1 MKKIF
6 LFLTSLVLVLTL
18 MFSSMPVANAAQDGA
33 DIPVIHISGQGAQL
47 IKFNEDG
54 VKQTIFPLQIS
65 DGYIEEKA
73 KEFLPVFAKAF
84 FTQKWSEFSETLVD
98 ILVPVFEPI
107 ALDKNGEASDGSRAD
122 WTWSRET
129 LRNYRNKDGKYS
141 ATAYKFYYDFRVDP
155 MKTADLLHKYIE
167 DVLYVTGEEKVALY
181 GRCLGSN
188 IVAAY
193 MYKYDGEYVQDV
205 IHYASSVYG
214 ATPCSKAFTGEMFL
228 DADSLDRFMYDYDLG
243 LGEQYTALLQS
254 FVTLFNKTYGLD
266 ITCLAVNNV
275 LEDIYLDIFPEVL
288 RSSYATFPSYWGM
301 VSIGDYEKAMET
313 VFYGADK
320 SEYAGLIEKI
330 EYYRNNVQLRFEDIV
345 KAQEEKGIEFS
356 NIVKYGFQSIPIKA
370 DSESLSDQIVTVYE
384 SSFGATTAKL
394 DETLSEDYIANA
406 EKNSTLK
413 YISPDKQIDSSTC
426 LSPDTTWYIK
436 NLEHNYF
443 PECLNGLVSQIVN
456 NRDYTVFTSEEY
468 PQYLVFNYE
477 SQTISPMTVENYD
490 TTQRWYVTLLDALRT
505 LFENLFKI
513 IREAFA

>member
-1 MKKIF
+1 MKKYI
-6 LFLTSLVLVLTL
+6 LFLTSLLLILTVV
-18 MFSSMPVANAAQDGA
+18 FSSMLVATAAQDGA
-33 DIPVIHISGQGAQL
+33 EIPVIHISGQGAQL

-54 VKQTIFPLQIS
+54 VKETIFPLQIP

-84 FTQKWSEFSETLVD
+84 FTQEWGEFCDILTD

-122 WTWSRET
+122 WTWTRET
-129 LRNYRNKDGKYS
+129 LRNYKNKEGKYS

-155 MKTADLLHKYIE
+155 MKTVELLHKYIE
-167 DVLYVTGEEKVALY
+167 DVLWVTGAEKVALY

-193 MYKYDGEYVQDV
+193 MFKYDGEYVQDV

-275 LEDIYLDIFPEVL
+275 MKDIYLDIFPEVL
-288 RSSYATFPSYWGM
+288 LSSYGTFPAYWGM

-313 VFYGADK
+313 VFYGSDK
-320 SEYAGLIEKI
+320 TEYAGLIEKI
-330 EYYRNNVQLRFEDIV
+330 STTETM
-345 KAQEEKGIEFS
+345 FS
-356 NIVKYGFQSIPIKA
+356 
-370 DSESLSDQIVTVYE
+370 
-384 SSFGATTAKL
+384 
-394 DETLSEDYIANA
+394 
-406 EKNSTLK
+406 
-413 YISPDKQIDSSTC
+413 
-426 LSPDTTWYIK
+426 
-436 NLEHNYF
+436 
-443 PECLNGLVSQIVN
+443 
-456 NRDYTVFTSEEY
+456 
-468 PQYLVFNYE
+468 
-477 SQTISPMTVENYD
+477 
-490 TTQRWYVTLLDALRT
+490 
-505 LFENLFKI
+505 
-513 IREAFA
+513 

>member
-1 MKKIF
+1 
-6 LFLTSLVLVLTL
+6 
-18 MFSSMPVANAAQDGA
+18 
-33 DIPVIHISGQGAQL
+33 
-47 IKFNEDG
+47 
-54 VKQTIFPLQIS
+54 
-65 DGYIEEKA
+65 
-73 KEFLPVFAKAF
+73 
-84 FTQKWSEFSETLVD
+84 
-98 ILVPVFEPI
+98 
-107 ALDKNGEASDGSRAD
+107 
-122 WTWSRET
+122 
-129 LRNYRNKDGKYS
+129 
-141 ATAYKFYYDFRVDP
+141 
-155 MKTADLLHKYIE
+155 
-167 DVLYVTGEEKVALY
+167 
-181 GRCLGSN
+181 
-188 IVAAY
+188 
-193 MYKYDGEYVQDV
+193 
-205 IHYASSVYG
+205 
-214 ATPCSKAFTGEMFL
+214 
-228 DADSLDRFMYDYDLG
+228 
-243 LGEQYTALLQS
+243 
-254 FVTLFNKTYGLD
+254 
-266 ITCLAVNNV
+266 
-275 LEDIYLDIFPEVL
+275 
-288 RSSYATFPSYWGM
+288 M

-330 EYYRNNVQLRFEDIV
+330 EYYRNNVQLKFEDLV

-443 PECLNGLVSQIVN
+443 PECVNGLVSQIVN
-456 NRDYTVFTSEEY
+456 NRAYTVFTSEEY
-468 PQYLVFNYE
+468 PQYLVFDND

-490 TTQRWYVTLLDALRT
+490 TTQRWYVTLFDALRT